1 MTLSEGRFS
10 ALPRAPTL
18 SPSLRTPFRKTID
31 GADCS
36 YFSGQKDTPIILLQL
51 TAISCFSA
59 ITLEFANEL
68 ETTALNSKGQKTV
81 CSVLRERCCVCY
93 CVKRETLLST
103 LLLLDG

>member
-1 MTLSEGRFS
+1 MVLSRLAEYDDIIRGPFFS
-10 ALPRAPTL
+10 LASGPPTL
-18 SPSLRTPFRKTID
+18 SQSLRTPFRKTID

-81 CSVLRERCCVCY
+81 CSVVFA
-93 CVKRETLLST
+93 TA
-103 LLLLDG
+103 